1 MDVSSLLAALLHSHL
16 FLLLAALVLVPVLS
30 LLIVSSAK
38 KHPPSCGDGDPRLR
52 LRLPL
57 PPSPPGIP
65 LLGHLP
71 LLGSLPH
78 RKLRSMAEAYGP
90 VMLLRFGRVPTV
102 VASSAAAAQEAM
114 RTRDLAFASR
124 PRVRMAERLIYGR
137 DVAFAPY
144 GEFWRQA
151 RRVSVLHLLS
161 PRRVLSF
168 RRVRDQEVAALLG
181 RVRRSSAVNLSDLLI
196 SYANG
201 VISRAAFGD
210 GGYGLDGDLGS
221 QKTRELFA
229 DFEELLGTVAVGEFV
244 PWLAWVD
251 KLMGLDAKAAR
262 TSEALDGLLER
273 VIADHRERR
282 WRHRGQP
289 VVGDGEVD
297 ADQRDFVDVLLDVS
311 EAEDAAGGVHFDTVA
326 IKAII
331 LDMIAAGTD
340 TTFATLEWAM
350 AELINHPPV
359 MRKLQEEVRAIY
371 GVSGEEGEVTEDHL
385 GELHFLKAVIKETL
399 RLHAPVP
406 LLVPRETV
414 EDTELLGYRVPA
426 RTRVLINAWA
436 ISHDPAAWGQ
446 RAGEFVPER
455 WFEDGG
461 GTAAAEYAL
470 QLGQDFRFVPFGA
483 GRRGCP
489 GAGFTAPSIEL
500 ALASLL
506 YHFDWVLPPPAGGTM
521 TSKVDMGELHG
532 LSVRLKVALNL
543 VAKPW
548 SP

>member
-1 MDVSSLLAALLHSHL
+1 MDVSSLAALLHSHL
-16 FLLLAALVLVPVLS
+16 LLLLLAALVPVLS

-38 KHPPSCGDGDPRLR
+38 KLRSSCGDGGPR

-78 RKLRSMAEAYGP
+78 RKLRSMAEAHGP

-102 VASSAAAAQEAM
+102 VASSSAAAKEAM

-137 DVAFAPY
+137 DVVFAPY

-168 RRVRDQEVAALLG
+168 RRVREQEVAALLG

-210 GGYGLDGDLGS
+210 GGYGAYGLDGDLGS
-221 QKTRELFA
+221 QKLRELFA

-282 WRHRGQP
+282 WGHRSQP
-289 VVGDGEVD
+289 VAGDGKVD
-297 ADQRDFVDVLLDVS
+297 ADHRDFVDVLLDVS
-311 EAEDAAGGVHFDTVA
+311 EAEDAAGGVHHFDTVA

-331 LDMIAAGTD
+331 L
-340 TTFATLEWAM
+340 
-350 AELINHPPV
+350 
-359 MRKLQEEVRAIY
+359 VRNFHVY
-371 GVSGEEGEVTEDHL
+371 QVDSVSEIRHNKEIL
-385 GELHFLKAVIKETL
+385 VIPDL
-399 RLHAPVP
+399 P
-406 LLVPRETV
+406 L
-414 EDTELLGYRVPA
+414 
-426 RTRVLINAWA
+426 
-436 ISHDPAAWGQ
+436 
-446 RAGEFVPER
+446 
-455 WFEDGG
+455 
-461 GTAAAEYAL
+461 
-470 QLGQDFRFVPFGA
+470 
-483 GRRGCP
+483 
-489 GAGFTAPSIEL
+489 
-500 ALASLL
+500 
-506 YHFDWVLPPPAGGTM
+506 
-521 TSKVDMGELHG
+521 
-532 LSVRLKVALNL
+532 
-543 VAKPW
+543 
-548 SP
+548 